1 MADTQLKT
9 LSNLNIIS
17 LNDYMKNTNSNNV
30 KTQTVQKTNNKE
42 NNGDTFVSQNQNNV
56 ISKYNLPQKRT
67 LSGINLKEIFKGVLT
82 LAVFYFLFFSMGRI
96 FNKGLQRGTVNNGEN
111 IKNNLI
117 QQAQDVWQDVTNAK
131 SLDELALPD
140 VLKKSAEDIIYKIN
154 HAKEYFDKGGT
165 QKNAILFYGPPGTGK
180 TTFAKAISK
189 NFSNSRFA
197 SIDLS
202 RMQGIY
208 VGQTESNL
216 NEAIDEICKYADNN
230 PAQKIFAFIDEIDSF
245 ATEDNTSNV
254 RYNAGVLN
262 TLKKCLSEKLMTR
275 DNVIIMAA
283 TNNDI
288 SSKSGNF
295 SLPILDRFD
304 QRIKV
309 DNPSK
314 SQIAKAISLHYK
326 DKPQVAQYLKD
337 ETSKEV
343 QEIAQELSNQNGS
356 FRTLETVYN
365 IAATVNKESNTLTF
379 DDVLDAIKQMRF
391 EEGNIRKTKIGFNS

>member
-1 MADTQLKT
+1 MEPKYDEDTVNLGYLNKT
-9 LSNLNIIS
+9 IKNAEQNI
-17 LNDYMKNTNSNNV
+17 
-30 KTQTVQKTNNKE
+30 NKE
-42 NNGDTFVSQNQNNV
+42 YENVSRHYASKPQPPYYKGDTWIDGYTVYTCINTRV
-56 ISKYNLPQKRT
+56 IGTYTDSDWT
-67 LSGINLKEIFKGVLT
+67 TESG
-82 LAVFYFLFFSMGRI
+82 
-96 FNKGLQRGTVNNGEN
+96 
-111 IKNNLI
+111 
-117 QQAQDVWQDVTNAK
+117 AK
-131 SLDELALPD
+131 AE
-140 VLKKSAEDIIYKIN
+140 AEDKNKIYLTQPTNYKIGDMWILQTDDD
-154 HAKEYFDKGGT
+154 HKAGKKGEILITTATRNNYNANDWVNMLSYGT
-165 QKNAILFYGPPGTGK
+165 IKSINEV
-180 TTFAKAISK
+180 
-189 NFSNSRFA
+189 SN
-197 SIDLS
+197 
-202 RMQGIY
+202 
-208 VGQTESNL
+208 NL
-216 NEAIDEICKYADNN
+216 NEAIDEICKYADNKTE
-230 PAQKIFAFIDEIDSF
+230 QKIFAFIDEIDSF